1 MKKEKKPEKEKKENK
16 EKSAKSFLKK
26 RAPIYLAIITMLVVF
41 VIPELTAGSLQDHIP
56 KDLSGGEKE
65 ALDAFLAYRG
75 PNNSG
80 LNAIDALAGKIADD
94 YPDEKIFD
102 DKDTVVEFS
111 INQLDSASN
120 DEYKIHLDFQTK
132 KEDTTYEWSVN
143 ISTGEIT
150 DTNPEAKKIIEIV
163 DYSKG

>member
-1 MKKEKKPEKEKKENK
+1 MKKEKKPSREKKE
-16 EKSAKSFLKK
+16 KSGKAFLKK
-26 RAPIYLAIITMLVVF
+26 RAPIYLAIITLLVVF
-41 VIPELTAGSLQDHIP
+41 VVPELTKGTLDANIP
-56 KDLSGGEKE
+56 DDLTGNEKE

-143 ISTGEIT
+143 ISTGEIF